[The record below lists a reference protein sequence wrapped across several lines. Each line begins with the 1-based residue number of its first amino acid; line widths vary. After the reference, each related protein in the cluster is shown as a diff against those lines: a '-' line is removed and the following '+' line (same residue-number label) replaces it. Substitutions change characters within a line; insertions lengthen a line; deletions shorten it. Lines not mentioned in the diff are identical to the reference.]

1 MTTEQLEQM
10 VFDDFIEYLII
21 NGTGGEETITEPINV
36 WDKIAEQQS
45 K

>member
-1 MTTEQLEQM
+1 MTEQLEQM

-21 NGTGGEETITEPINV
+21 NGTGDIEE
-36 WDKIAEQQS
+36 IAQQQS